1 MSTLAIFGYGPGLG
15 AGTARTFGRNG
26 FRIAAIGRDAA
37 AAAERVAA
45 LRADRL
51 DAEPFTAD
59 ITDPTQLTEVIA
71 RVEERLGPI
80 EVAVH
85 AAAAGISVRSASTRD
100 VDRAALELPFAL
112 KVYSSI
118 QLGRELLPGM
128 IARGRGALL
137 FSSGA
142 SEANLQ
148 PYLANMGVA
157 LGAQRAYVRQLAAEL
172 DGTGVYAGLLAI
184 GSLIEHS
191 AVQEQVDAHPEL
203 IPDGMVLPRIG
214 NAELGA
220 AYWRMY
226 TERDTVEVEIGF

>member
-15 AGTARTFGRNG
+15 AGTAWEFGRNG
-26 FRIAAIGRDAA
+26 FRVAVIGRDPAA
-37 AAAERVAA
+37 AGERAAA
-45 LRADRL
+45 LRADGVE
-51 DAEPFTAD
+51 AEPFAAD
-59 ITDPTQLTEVIA
+59 ITDSAQLTEVVA
-71 RVEERLGPI
+71 RVEEKLGPI

-85 AAAAGISVRSASTRD
+85 AAAAGMSIRAESTRA
-100 VDRAALELPFAL
+100 VDRRSLQLPFAL

-118 QLGRELLPGM
+118 ELSRALLPGM
-128 IARGRGALL
+128 LARGRGALL

-172 DGTGVYAGLLAI
+172 DGTGVYVGLLAI
-184 GSLIEHS
+184 GALIEHS
-191 AVQEQVDAHPEL
+191 AVQLEIDAHPEL
-203 IPDGMVLPRIG
+203 IPDGLVLPRIG

-220 AYWRMY
+220 RYWRMY

>member
-15 AGTARTFGRNG
+15 AGTAREFGRNG
-26 FRIAAIGRDAA
+26 FRVAMIGRDPA
-37 AAAERVAA
+37 AAAERAAA
-45 LRADRL
+45 LRADGVE
-51 DAEPFTAD
+51 AEPFAAD
-59 ITDPTQLTEVIA
+59 ITDSAQLTEVVA
-71 RVEERLGPI
+71 RVEEKLGPI

-85 AAAAGISVRSASTRD
+85 AAAAGMSIRAESTRA
-100 VDRAALELPFAL
+100 VDRRSLELPFAL

-118 QLGRELLPGM
+118 ELGRALLPGM
-128 IARGRGALL
+128 LARGHGALL

-172 DGTGVYAGLLAI
+172 DGTGVYVGLLAI
-184 GSLIEHS
+184 GALIEHS
-191 AVQEQVDAHPEL
+191 AVQLEIDAHPEL
-203 IPDGMVLPRIG
+203 IPDGLVLPRIG

-220 AYWRMY
+220 RYWRMY
-226 TERDTVEVEIGF
+226 TERDAVEVEIGF

>member
-15 AGTARTFGRNG
+15 AGTAREFGRNG
-26 FRIAAIGRDAA
+26 FRVAVIGRDPA
-37 AAAERVAA
+37 AAAERAAA
-45 LRADRL
+45 LRADGVE
-51 DAEPFTAD
+51 AEPFAAD
-59 ITDPTQLTEVIA
+59 ITDSAQLTEVVA
-71 RVEERLGPI
+71 RVEEKLGPI

-85 AAAAGISVRSASTRD
+85 AAAAGMSIRAESTRA
-100 VDRAALELPFAL
+100 VDRRSLELPFAL

-118 QLGRELLPGM
+118 ELGRALLPGM
-128 IARGRGALL
+128 LARGRGALL

-172 DGTGVYAGLLAI
+172 DGTGVYVGLLAI
-184 GSLIEHS
+184 GALIEHS
-191 AVQEQVDAHPEL
+191 AVQLEIDAHPEL
-203 IPDGMVLPRIG
+203 IPDGLVLPRIG

-220 AYWRMY
+220 RYWRMY
-226 TERDTVEVEIGF
+226 AERDAVEVEIGF

>member
-15 AGTARTFGRNG
+15 AGTAREFGRNG
-26 FRIAAIGRDAA
+26 FRIAAIGRDPDR
-37 AAAERVAA
+37 AAERVAA
-45 LRADRL
+45 LRADGIE
-51 DAEPFTAD
+51 AEPFAAD
-59 ITDPTQLTEVIA
+59 ITDPAQLSEVVT
-71 RVEERLGPI
+71 RVEEKLGPI

-85 AAAAGISVRSASTRD
+85 AAAAGMSIRAESTRA
-100 VDRAALELPFAL
+100 VDAASLELPFAL

-118 QLGRELLPGM
+118 GLTRALLPGM
-128 IARGRGALL
+128 LARGRGTLL

-172 DGTGVYAGLLAI
+172 DGTGIYAGLLAI
-184 GSLIEHS
+184 GALIQDS
-191 AVQEQVDAHPEL
+191 AVQAQIDAQPEL
-203 IPDGMVLPRIG
+203 IPDGLVLPRIG

-220 AYWRMY
+220 EYWRMY